1 MLHVSHSKAT
11 AHYRALELQ
20 SQVESA
26 DPHSLV
32 TMLYDELLLCV
43 DVLTLRARSGDPLT
57 DDEQAHR
64 ARSIILS
71 LRSGLDVDGGGEL
84 ATMLDGLYSAL
95 ASELEEHLAAPDPL
109 RFSELK
115 AGIGSLASAWA
126 AIVDRS

>member
-1 MLHVSHSKAT
+1 MLHFTHSKAT

-20 SQVESA
+20 SQIESA

-32 TMLYDELLLCV
+32 VMLYDELLLCI
-43 DVLTLRARSGDPLT
+43 DVLTLRARSGDLLT

-64 ARSIILS
+64 ARAIILS
-71 LRSGLDVDGGGEL
+71 LRSGLDIDGGGEL
-84 ATMLDGLYSAL
+84 ATMLDGLYAAL

-115 AGIGSLASAWA
+115 AGVKSLASAWA
-126 AIVDRS
+126 AIVDQ